1 MVQTL
6 VKGGLEPAQ
15 EECGPCLSVEA
26 NIVED
31 FLGVNNNSPGTWEIK
46 VGLLG
51 ARRIWK
57 SSKGQHGHGGPGLKR

>member
-6 VKGGLEPAQ
+6 VKGGLELAQ

-31 FLGVNNNSPGTWEIK
+31 FLGVNNN
-46 VGLLG
+46 
-51 ARRIWK
+51 
-57 SSKGQHGHGGPGLKR
+57 